1 MAIVLFHLVL
11 GAIVS
16 LPYVKWRSRVHTATA
31 R

>member
-1 MAIVLFHLVL
+1 MAIVLFHLIL

-16 LPYVKWRSRVHTATA
+16 LPYVKWRTRLHAATT